1 MKQKIIFLDIDGVLN
16 SERWYKLYMV
26 SSLKHNKDVHEDINP
41 FAISNLNIVLDY
53 TKAKIVMSSTW
64 RFAFKNTCDKLYD
77 SKLLENSIIDKID
90 GYEFD
95 HENGRAQ
102 LIQNY
107 IDEHKDEIDNYV
119 ILDSDFVPLKNQKQH
134 FIKINKC
141 TGLTGKNC
149 LQIIAILEKQFSLNE
164 ILDST
169 KA

>member
-1 MKQKIIFLDIDGVLN
+1 MKQNIIFLDIDGVLN

-26 SSLKHNKDVHEDINP
+26 SSLKHNKDIHEDINP
-41 FAISNLNIVLDY
+41 FEISNLNIVLDY
-53 TKAKIVMSSTW
+53 TKAKIVISSAW
-64 RFAFKNTCDKLYD
+64 RFAFKSTCDKLYD
-77 SKLLENSIIDKID
+77 SNLRKDSIIDKID

-95 HENGRAQ
+95 HEAGRAQ

-119 ILDSDFVPLKNQKQH
+119 ILESDFAPLKNQKQH
-134 FIKINKC
+134 YIKIDKV

-149 LQIIAILEKQFSLNE
+149 MQIIAILDKQFLLNE

-169 KA
+169 EV